1 MMFYSPCSPG
11 ITTRKS
17 TFSKTRL
24 MILDIIFVII
34 LVLAIIKG
42 FRRGLIVGIFSLLAV
57 VIGLAAAMKLSTVAA
72 GYLGDAVSI
81 SDRWLPVLSFAVVF
95 IAVVLLIRLGANA
108 VEKAVQAVTLGWLNR
123 LGGILLYLAIYITI
137 FSVVLFYLD
146 QAGIIRQQT
155 IERSVTYSFVQPW
168 GPAVINGMG
177 TFIPFFRDMFGEL
190 EQFFEGVSRDIPRR

>member
-1 MMFYSPCSPG
+1 
-11 ITTRKS
+11 
-17 TFSKTRL
+17 

-81 SDRWLPVLSFAVVF
+81 SDRWLPILSFAVVF

-108 VEKAVQAVTLGWLNR
+108 IEKAVQAVTLGWLNR

-155 IERSVTYSFVQPW
+155 KERSVTYSFVQPW

-190 EQFFEGVSRDIPRR
+190 EQFFDGVSRDIPKR